1 MNKIFTLFV
10 FVFSFAVSAI
20 AQTNWSYNFGT
31 APMSYTTNN
40 SSSTTFF
47 PNTPADGGTYRIRT
61 SNGKGGRLDIIYPS
75 TNTASGA
82 EAKLTAST
90 TNSTT
95 KWGVYDWL
103 SPSDIFYMHFRLAT
117 TSAIDGNLAIAI
129 GNSNVASD
137 GNGYTGQ
144 YSNSLAVLNIAYSG
158 GQINRIERRNG
169 SSTTTIPGTI
179 FYKNTFSFVQF
190 FLNNSNATKTYSAFG
205 STYSLSSQS
214 WDLWVD
220 GVKISPN
227 NGFAKA
233 NIASGDITGFAFFGE
248 SSQSNSAQ
256 LSVTDLYYSTVLPSA
271 PPKPTV
277 STTTA
282 SYITASSFQ
291 SGGNVTA
298 DGGASVTSRGIFF
311 GLTASPTTNATTDGS
326 GTGSFVSTAS
336 ALNTNTKYFY
346 RAYATNSAGT
356 AYGTEYSVV
365 TLPGQATQG
374 TPDNAT
380 TDGFTARW
388 SAPAIAGTETYTYSI
403 EVDDDNSFS
412 SVDFSSSIASS
423 TTSLVVSGLLSNT
436 TYYYRVRAVNATG
449 SGAWSAP
456 ASITTAAI
464 TTPYLQTTTL
474 DDFDSVCLNSFRR
487 DSIILSGGNLNGTN
501 VTVGAVDGLTYS
513 LTRQGTYSTT
523 LDLAAYDG
531 SDKVIYI
538 KFQPTTVKSYNA
550 NITISGG
557 GASTTVAFTG
567 KGINL
572 PPAVSTTAASGIS
585 SGSAALNATVAESG
599 CTPISNAGFEYSTTS
614 GFVGGTVVTAT
625 PSGGYF
631 SATVSSLSPNT
642 TYYYKAFAEN
652 NGGKVY
658 GSELSFKT
666 SSLAAPVAAAAS
678 ELNHNSFKASWTAVD
693 GATGYSLD
701 VLTDTGTNTSIV
713 GWFLDQES
721 QSATEGTPENS
732 NAIIS
737 RESAVTY
744 TYQTGSTA
752 PKAISSNN
760 WNGSGSKFWV
770 VRFSSL
776 GYSNLTVSSK
786 QRSSGT
792 GPRDF
797 VLEYSLDSAAW
808 TSFGSAITVAND
820 FTSGKVEDV
829 PLPSACDNQL
839 KVYIRWRMSS
849 STAVNGTS
857 VAGTG
862 ASRISDIRISAL
874 TAPAYLSGY
883 SNHQLSGT
891 SATIGGLNEN
901 TEYFYRVRA
910 FAPTDTSNYSN
921 IVSVITLNDPT
932 TADYVSVANGNLS
945 NAANWEYNSTGN
957 TYVAATQPP
966 TNNNLLI
973 KHNIAF
979 DQNFTLASGKSIVV
993 NAGSTIT
1000 VNSGVTLNL
1009 NNQDLILKSNAVST
1023 AALGKIEGTLSNA
1036 TNVTIERFIPAKR
1049 AWRFLAAPISHIG
1062 APTIFGSWMESGNN
1076 IPGLGTHITGT
1087 GGGVWD
1093 STIGPSIKVLNAS
1106 GNAWEAITGT
1116 NTAISSYQSY
1126 MLFVRGDRTIP
1137 LSQGTAAAPTPTTLR
1152 ITGTPLT
1159 GLQNKPVFYGKG
1171 FSDVGNPYPSAV
1183 DFAMLTKE
1191 RTADLFYVWDPK
1203 RGTNGAWVTF
1213 TGPTYAP
1220 AEGTGGSYLNP
1231 TNSIIESGQAFIVVH
1246 DNSAPVDGGVT
1257 FEEDAKVDGNSG
1269 GNVFK
1274 NASVG
1279 DKIAVQLNEHTN
1291 GTLHL
1296 LDGATVLT
1304 DVSFNNAVN
1313 NSDVTKMINFGENIA
1328 FTRDGKF
1335 LVLEKRQPVVTEN
1348 DTLFVALWN
1357 TQQKNYQLSLNLEID
1372 PTITATLE
1380 DRYTNA
1386 STVLNN
1392 HGNTVYDFAVTA
1404 DVASQ
1409 NYQRFIIVLKP
1420 GSTLPCKFVSVGATK
1435 KEAATVVSFT
1445 VANELN
1451 IAEYTVER
1459 SANGKEF
1466 AAVGS
1471 VKDVKNNQQLNSYS
1485 FVDASAFSGTSYY
1498 RIKAIGKD
1506 GKWEYS
1512 SVVAVG
1518 MRTANSELY
1527 VYPNPVENGN
1537 FNLQL
1542 TSVEKGNYEVKLFDV
1557 SGKEVYSE
1565 KLTVASDY
1573 QTIQMNVPA
1582 MRSSGL
1588 YVVQLL
1594 KKGTVVMQQNLI
1606 SK

>member
-1 MNKIFTLFV
+1 MNKFFTLFV
-10 FVFSFAVSAI
+10 FVFSFAVSGI
-20 AQTNWSYNFGT
+20 AQTPQALPYELPSGSGRSALTSANGWTTSSIGT
-31 APMSYTTNN
+31 DYSDNVTKIKFDKQGSFATLAI
-40 SSSTTFF
+40 SSSPDSLYFYLKG
-47 PNTPADGGTYRIRT
+47 NGLAGSYKYDVQESADGSTWT
-61 SNGKGGRLDIIYPS
+61 SI
-75 TNTASGA
+75 
-82 EAKLTAST
+82 
-90 TNSTT
+90 
-95 KWGVYDWL
+95 V
-103 SPSDIFYMHFRLAT
+103 
-117 TSAIDGNLAIAI
+117 
-129 GNSNVASD
+129 
-137 GNGYTGQ
+137 
-144 YSNSLAVLNIAYSG
+144 
-158 GQINRIERRNG
+158 
-169 SSTTTIPGTI
+169 
-179 FYKNTFSFVQF
+179 
-190 FLNNSNATKTYSAFG
+190 
-205 STYSLSSQS
+205 SLSSLAGSNTQYRS
-214 WDLWVD
+214 KLLSSTRYIKWVYTTKD
-220 GVKISPN
+220 TGNVGMGTIKVT
-227 NGFAKA
+227 KV
-233 NIASGDITGFAFFGE
+233 SG
-248 SSQSNSAQ
+248 
-256 LSVTDLYYSTVLPSA
+256 PS
-271 PPKPTV
+271 KPTV

-298 DGGASVTSRGIFF
+298 DGGASVTARGIVF
-311 GLTASPTTNATTDGS
+311 GLTAVPTANATTDGT
-326 GTGSFVSTAS
+326 GTGSFVSTAFT
-336 ALNTNTKYFY
+336 LNTNTKYFY

-356 AYGTEYSVV
+356 AYGTENSVV

-388 SAPAIAGTETYTYSI
+388 SAPSIAGTETYTYSI

-412 SVDFSSSIASS
+412 SVDFSSSGIASS

-436 TYYYRVRAVNATG
+436 TYYYRVKAVNATG

-464 TTPYLQTTTL
+464 TTPYLQTTAL
-474 DDFDSVCLNSFRR
+474 DDFDSLCLNNFRI

-523 LDLAAYDG
+523 LVLAAYNG

-557 GASTTVAFTG
+557 GTSTTVAFTG
-567 KGINL
+567 KGVNL

-585 SGSAALNATVAESG
+585 SVSATLNATVTKSG

-701 VLTDTGTNTSIV
+701 VLTDTGKVFYEGFDAGATAPSDWVIKSSI
-713 GWFLDQES
+713 G
-721 QSATEGTPENS
+721 
-732 NAIIS
+732 
-737 RESAVTY
+737 TY
-744 TYQTGSTA
+744 TTPTNFG
-752 PKAISSNN
+752 ISSPSLKFGATNDSIRTPVFN
-760 WNGSGSKFWV
+760 FKIDTLSFWCKAQSISGNTYLVILGHNGTSWV
-770 VRFSSL
+770 LIDTMRTFPS
-776 GYSNLTVSSK
+776 T
-786 QRSSGT
+786 GT
-792 GPRDF
+792 
-797 VLEYSLDSAAW
+797 EIKYH
-808 TSFGSAITVAND
+808 
-820 FTSGKVEDV
+820 
-829 PLPSACDNQL
+829 
-839 KVYIRWRMSS
+839 SS
-849 STAVNGTS
+849 STPALPSNLKQFKFIYNK
-857 VAGTG
+857 GTG
-862 ASRISDIRISAL
+862 NLSFDDFKVSAGS
-874 TAPAYLSGY
+874 TYLSGY

-891 SATIGGLNEN
+891 SATISGLNEN

-921 IVSVITLNDPT
+921 IVSVTTLNDPA
-932 TADYVSVANGNLS
+932 TADYVSVANGNFS

-1023 AALGKIEGTLSNA
+1023 AALGKMEGTLSNA

-1049 AWRFLAAPISHIG
+1049 AWRFLSAPISHIG

-1106 GNAWEAITGT
+1106 GNAWEAISGT
-1116 NTAISSYQSY
+1116 DATISSYQSY
-1126 MLFVRGDRTIP
+1126 MLFVRGDRSIP
-1137 LSQGTAAAPTPTTLR
+1137 LSQGTAAAATPTTLR

-1159 GLQNKPVFYGKG
+1159 GLQNKPVYYGKA
-1171 FSDVGNPYPSAV
+1171 FSDIGNPYPSAV

-1304 DVSFNNAVN
+1304 DGSFNNAVN

-1357 TQQKNYQLSLNLEID
+1357 TQQKNYQLSLNVEID

-1380 DRYTNA
+1380 DRYTNS
-1386 STVLNN
+1386 STILNN

-1404 DVASQ
+1404 DAASQ

-1451 IAEYTVER
+1451 IAEYIVER

-1498 RIKAIGKD
+1498 RIKALGKD

-1512 SVVAVG
+1512 TVVAVG

-1542 TSVEKGNYEVKLFDV
+1542 TSVEKGNYEVKLFEA
-1557 SGKEVYSE
+1557 SGKEVHSE
-1565 KLTVASDY
+1565 KLAVTSDY

>member
-1 MNKIFTLFV
+1 MSIKLYFYAFKYQVMNKIFTLFV
-10 FVFSFAVSAI
+10 FVFSFAVSGI
-20 AQTNWSYNFGT
+20 AQTPQALPYE
-31 APMSYTTNN
+31 
-40 SSSTTFF
+40 
-47 PNTPADGGTYRIRT
+47 
-61 SNGKGGRLDIIYPS
+61 LPS
-75 TNTASGA
+75 GS
-82 EAKLTAST
+82 
-90 TNSTT
+90 
-95 KWGVYDWL
+95 
-103 SPSDIFYMHFRLAT
+103 
-117 TSAIDGNLAIAI
+117 
-129 GNSNVASD
+129 
-137 GNGYTGQ
+137 
-144 YSNSLAVLNIAYSG
+144 
-158 GQINRIERRNG
+158 G
-169 SSTTTIPGTI
+169 SSTLTAANGWSTSNIGTDYSDNVTKIKFDKQGSSATLAISSSPDSLYFNLKGNGLSGSYQYDVQESADGSTWTNVVSFSSGIPASNNQYKYKLLSSTRYIKWVYTTKANGNVGMGTI
-179 FYKNTFSFVQF
+179 KV
-190 FLNNSNATKTYSAFG
+190 TK
-205 STYSLSSQS
+205 
-214 WDLWVD
+214 V
-220 GVKISPN
+220 
-227 NGFAKA
+227 
-233 NIASGDITGFAFFGE
+233 SG
-248 SSQSNSAQ
+248 
-256 LSVTDLYYSTVLPSA
+256 PS
-271 PPKPTV
+271 KPTV

-298 DGGASVTSRGIFF
+298 DGGASVTARGIVF
-311 GLTASPTTNATTDGS
+311 GLTAAPTANATTDGS

-336 ALNTNTKYFY
+336 TLNTNTKYFY

-449 SGAWSAP
+449 PGAWSAP

-501 VTVGAVDGLTYS
+501 VTVGAADGLTYS
-513 LTRQGTYSTT
+513 LTSQGTYSTT

-538 KFQPTTVKSYNA
+538 RFRPTTVKSYNA

-572 PPAVSTTAASGIS
+572 PPAVNTTAASGIS
-585 SGSAALNATVAESG
+585 SGSATLNATVTQSG

-701 VLTDTGTNTSIV
+701 VLTDTGKVFYEGFDIGNPSGWAMYGTGTYGGTSNVGIADSSIRFDNSNDSIISPNYPAGIEQFSFWYKGQGTAASASKLVIQGYNGTTWVELASITSIP
-713 GWFLDQES
+713 S
-721 QSATEGTPENS
+721 SATGTP
-732 NAIIS
+732 
-737 RESAVTY
+737 VY
-744 TYQTGSTA
+744 T
-752 PKAISSNN
+752 
-760 WNGSGSKFWV
+760 
-770 VRFSSL
+770 
-776 GYSNLTVSSK
+776 
-786 QRSSGT
+786 
-792 GPRDF
+792 
-797 VLEYSLDSAAW
+797 
-808 TSFGSAITVAND
+808 
-820 FTSGKVEDV
+820 
-829 PLPSACDNQL
+829 
-839 KVYIRWRMSS
+839 S
-849 STAVNGTS
+849 STLPVLSTI
-857 VAGTG
+857 TRFKFIYTK
-862 ASRISDIRISAL
+862 ASGNLAFDDFKVSYAK
-874 TAPAYLSGY
+874 AYLSGY

-891 SATIGGLNEN
+891 SATISGLNEN

-910 FAPTDTSNYSN
+910 FAPTDTTGYSN
-921 IVSVITLNDPT
+921 IVSVTTLNDPA

-993 NAGSTIT
+993 SAGSTIT

-1062 APTIFGSWMESGNN
+1062 APTIFESWMESGNN

-1159 GLQNKPVFYGKG
+1159 GLQNKPVSYGKG

-1183 DFAMLTKE
+1183 DFAMLTRE

-1220 AEGTGGSYLNP
+1220 AEGMGGSYLNP

-1304 DVSFNNAVN
+1304 DGSFNNAVN

-1357 TQQKNYQLSLNLEID
+1357 TQQKNYQLSLNVEID

-1380 DRYTNA
+1380 DRYTNS

-1404 DVASQ
+1404 DAASQ

-1451 IAEYTVER
+1451 IAEYIVER

-1471 VKDVKNNQQLNSYS
+1471 VKDVKNNQQLNTYS
-1485 FVDASAFSGTSYY
+1485 FVDASALSGTSYY

-1512 SVVAVG
+1512 TVVAVG
-1518 MRTANSELY
+1518 MRAANSELY

-1542 TSVEKGNYEVKLFDV
+1542 TSVEKGNYDVKVFDV
-1557 SGKEVYSE
+1557 SGKEIYSE